1 MARVWIRQH
10 GSRIVSEELQ
20 ALLERINRDGVEKA
34 EAERDRIVAEAQ
46 KTAEKTVADAKVQAD
61 KIVSDAKHEAD
72 LLRQK
77 GEEAL
82 KQAARDTVLSLDE
95 RLKARM
101 SAVVKAAVAED
112 ADTKGFAEALTKWV
126 EAELESDDAVSI
138 EVGVSKDD
146 AETLRKHLMAKLGDD
161 FKARVEVAPVKRLDA
176 GFVLKFSGSDLVY
189 DFSGDALTEVLC
201 EFLSP
206 RLVEIIAEP
215 DA

>member
-1 MARVWIRQH
+1 
-10 GSRIVSEELQ
+10 
-20 ALLERINRDGVEKA
+20 
-34 EAERDRIVAEAQ
+34 
-46 KTAEKTVADAKVQAD
+46 
-61 KIVSDAKHEAD
+61 
-72 LLRQK
+72 
-77 GEEAL
+77 
-82 KQAARDTVLSLDE
+82 LSLDE

-126 EAELESDDAVSI
+126 ESELGSDGAVSI
-138 EVGVSKDD
+138 EVGVSKKD
-146 AETLRKHLMAKLGDD
+146 AETLGKHLMAKLGDD

-189 DFSGDALTEVLC
+189 DFSEDALTEVLC